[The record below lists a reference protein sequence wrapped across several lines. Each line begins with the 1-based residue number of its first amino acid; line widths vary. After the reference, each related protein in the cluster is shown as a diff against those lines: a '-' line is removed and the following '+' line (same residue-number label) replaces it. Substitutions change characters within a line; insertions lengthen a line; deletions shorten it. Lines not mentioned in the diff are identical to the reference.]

1 MVHGIQALERAGL
14 RCRELE
20 DQLKVRQESLRTV
33 QAESVVLETQ
43 LQATQTEQE
52 QLQLNLRKAEASN
65 AVLAQRL
72 SSVDT
77 QQREAASSTSPR
89 VQQPEAT
96 KVNLV
101 NLERVASA
109 LRASTQEEAEARARF
124 EQAIARDAKQMNEAA
139 HCTTRRAV
147 SAEADVAEQSVRA
160 SDLRRAW
167 CERERALE
175 SSLEESQAK
184 AAATHGALAAEAA
197 EAEAAA
203 AAVEVAGVKERAV
216 EKFRSQAEEIESQ
229 AREIARGSSAAEQAA
244 AKLAEERAKVKQS

>member
-89 VQQPEAT
+89 V
-96 KVNLV
+96 
-101 NLERVASA
+101 
-109 LRASTQEEAEARARF
+109 
-124 EQAIARDAKQMNEAA
+124 
-139 HCTTRRAV
+139 
-147 SAEADVAEQSVRA
+147 
-160 SDLRRAW
+160 
-167 CERERALE
+167 
-175 SSLEESQAK
+175 
-184 AAATHGALAAEAA
+184 
-197 EAEAAA
+197 
-203 AAVEVAGVKERAV
+203 
-216 EKFRSQAEEIESQ
+216 
-229 AREIARGSSAAEQAA
+229 
-244 AKLAEERAKVKQS
+244 